1 MIKNLLKL
9 AVFLVI
15 GVLVYNYFFGNAV
28 EKERSA
34 KIGNQVKELFQ
45 SAVDVVKD
53 EKEKFDAGK
62 YDGALDKVGDAIN
75 GLKSSARELGDNFEM
90 EKIDELER
98 EKKSLQE
105 RLKDAEANE
114 AMAESEEEKDNLEKE
129 QKRIK
134 LDISKLID
142 KAKKVMEALE

>member
-1 MIKNLLKL
+1 
-9 AVFLVI
+9 
-15 GVLVYNYFFGNAV
+15 
-28 EKERSA
+28 
-34 KIGNQVKELFQ
+34 
-45 SAVDVVKD
+45 
-53 EKEKFDAGK
+53 
-62 YDGALDKVGDAIN
+62 
-75 GLKSSARELGDNFEM
+75 M

>member
-62 YDGALDKVGDAIN
+62 YDGALDKVGDAI
-75 GLKSSARELGDNFEM
+75 K
-90 EKIDELER
+90 
-98 EKKSLQE
+98 
-105 RLKDAEANE
+105 
-114 AMAESEEEKDNLEKE
+114 KDNLEKE